1 MRAIWLS
8 ALLLLAACAS
18 PPGPAPTS
26 SAAGSAPS
34 PPLLATLDLL
44 RVPGAAAAGADGLWI
59 ADYDRGDVTHVSG
72 GAPLKAS
79 TGHGGDPR
87 SPQPGCQA
95 GSGPHAPTRSFIIP
109 PRDLPAR
116 LAGRGRGGR
125 ARRPHEE
132 GGG

>member
-34 PPLLATLDLL
+34 PPLLATLDLS

-72 GAPLKAS
+72 GARLRAS
-79 TGHGGDPR
+79 TVHVGDP
-87 SPQPGCQA
+87 PPLQPGCQA
-95 GSGPHAPTRSFIIP
+95 GSGPASPPRSFLLP

-116 LAGRGRGGR
+116 AGGRG
-125 ARRPHEE
+125 
-132 GGG
+132 